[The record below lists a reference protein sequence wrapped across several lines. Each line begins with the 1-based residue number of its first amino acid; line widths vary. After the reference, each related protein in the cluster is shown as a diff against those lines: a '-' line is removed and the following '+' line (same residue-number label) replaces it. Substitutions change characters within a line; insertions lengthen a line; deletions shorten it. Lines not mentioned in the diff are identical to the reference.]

1 MSEQKCLSVAII
13 GETNSGKSTLINH
26 IIGKKVAIVT
36 PKAQTTRNRIVG
48 IKNIDNT
55 QLILVDTPGI
65 FREVKRKGDEALLEI
80 AWQNLNEAE
89 VSILLIDI
97 LSEQRET
104 FGSNNRKILDRLSKN
119 PNKKIILV
127 LNKIDL
133 LDKATLLPIIKKF
146 VDAFN
151 FNKVF
156 CVSALKGD
164 GVQDLENYLVSI
176 APKEPHH
183 YIDDEISDMPERL
196 FASEITREKL
206 MLNLK
211 QELPYSFKVEVEK
224 WEETPKQLKI
234 YQVIFVGND
243 NHKKIILG
251 SNGEMIKTIG
261 IQSRLELEA
270 IFEKKV
276 SLFLHLKVRPKEL
289 EG

>member
-1 MSEQKCLSVAII
+1 
-13 GETNSGKSTLINH
+13 
-26 IIGKKVAIVT
+26 
-36 PKAQTTRNRIVG
+36 
-48 IKNIDNT
+48 
-55 QLILVDTPGI
+55 
-65 FREVKRKGDEALLEI
+65 
-80 AWQNLNEAE
+80 
-89 VSILLIDI
+89 
-97 LSEQRET
+97 
-104 FGSNNRKILDRLSKN
+104 
-119 PNKKIILV
+119 
-127 LNKIDL
+127 
-133 LDKATLLPIIKKF
+133 
-146 VDAFN
+146 
-151 FNKVF
+151 
-156 CVSALKGD
+156 
-164 GVQDLENYLVSI
+164 VQDLENYLVSI
-176 APKEPHH
+176 APQEPHH